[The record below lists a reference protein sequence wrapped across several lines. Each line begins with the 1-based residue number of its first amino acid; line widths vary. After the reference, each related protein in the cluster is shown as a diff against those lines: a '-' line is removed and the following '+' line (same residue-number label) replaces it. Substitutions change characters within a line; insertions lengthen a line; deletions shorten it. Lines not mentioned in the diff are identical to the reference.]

1 MKGKKLSYKNKCSW
15 AGFLFTLPWIIG
27 FIFIFLRPLIS
38 LFLYSVCDLKVEI
51 GHLNKSYIGFS
62 NYISIFTT
70 DAEFL
75 PKLTENLLELLYKTP
90 IILAFSLFISVLL
103 NKKFIGRTIVRTI
116 FFIPVIAGS
125 GGVVMSIMN
134 GDVMS
139 QSVLNGSRTSM
150 LFQSFSMQSIL
161 LEAGVS
167 SEIISVYMNIVSGVF
182 ELTWRSGLQIVLF
195 IAALQNVSPQL
206 YEAAKVEGAT
216 SWEVFW
222 NVTFPLITPIL
233 IVNLIYT
240 IIDSLSDCS
249 NGVIEYS
256 INLCRQMQFSYS
268 SAIATIYFL
277 IISVIVVGVYLIVNR
292 LVVYTVN

>member
-1 MKGKKLSYKNKCSW
+1 MKGKKLTYKNKCSW
-15 AGFLFTLPWIIG
+15 AGLLFTLPWILG

-51 GHLNKSYIGFS
+51 GHLNMSYIGFS
-62 NYISIFTT
+62 NYISTFTT

-75 PKLTENLLELLYKTP
+75 PKLTENLLELVYKTP
-90 IILAFSLFISVLL
+90 IILAFSLFIAVLL

-150 LFQSFSMQSIL
+150 LFQSFSMQTIL

-167 SEIISVYMNIVSGVF
+167 SEIVSIYMNIVSGVF
-182 ELTWRSGLQIVLF
+182 ELTWQSGLQIVLF

-216 SWEVFW
+216 SWETFW

-249 NGVIEYS
+249 NGVIKYS
-256 INLCRQMQFSYS
+256 IDLCRQMQFSYS
-268 SAIATIYFL
+268 SAIATIYFV
-277 IISVIVVGVYLIVNR
+277 IISIIIVAVYLIVNR